1 MQERRPNGPDE
12 ISPRQ
17 IAVHFAMGALLG
29 TLAALFLVFS
39 NASLV
44 HQLFRASGAPSATI
58 AMFVLMCAVSIA
70 LGASLTGAIFSAI
83 EAERAAE
90 SKRRPPKNPT

>member
-1 MQERRPNGPDE
+1 
-12 ISPRQ
+12 
-17 IAVHFAMGALLG
+17 MGALLG
-29 TLAALFLVFS
+29 TLAALYLVFS

-44 HQLFRASGAPSATI
+44 HQLFPASAAPPGAIT
-58 AMFVLMCAVSIA
+58 MFVAMCAVTIA

-90 SKRRPPKNPT
+90 AKRRPPRGR